1 MVKDFEKKNLLFL
14 ALICALGVLP
24 LGIGVSTIRI
34 LTSVFMY
41 IVLAQSWNII
51 GGYTGYVS
59 FGNALFFGLGA
70 YTTGILMLRLH
81 TPFVLGL
88 LASSAV
94 AFGAAFLIGIPV
106 LRLKGHYLA
115 VATFGVAEAL
125 REVFN
130 NLRKLSGGG
139 EGLSFPLPAGD
150 IRQVSYLFYYIMF
163 ILAILTMMMAYYV
176 TRSSAGYAMVA
187 IREDEDAANVMGI
200 HTTKYKTL
208 AFCLSAL
215 FTGVAGGA
223 YGYWV
228 TFIEPNNVFSINIS
242 VMMVIMVLLGGIGTL
257 WGPVIGAFLLE
268 ILSDLLIS
276 RILEYHEAVLGFIII
291 LVVLAAPRGV
301 MEIVKDRKKF
311 SLSYFL
317 ENIRKYQA

>member
-1 MVKDFEKKNLLFL
+1 M
-14 ALICALGVLP
+14 GVFP
-24 LGIGVSTIRI
+24 LQVGVSTIRL
-34 LTSVFMY
+34 LTSIFMY
-41 IVLAQSWNII
+41 IVLSQSWNII

-88 LASSAV
+88 LASGAV
-94 AFGAAFLIGIPV
+94 AFVIALLIGIPV

-115 VATFGVAEAL
+115 VATFGVAEAM

-130 NLRKLSGGG
+130 NLRGFSGGG

-150 IRQVSYLFYYIMF
+150 IRLVSYQFYYLM
-163 ILAILTMMMAYYV
+163 LLAAILTMIMAYQV
-176 TRSSAGYAMVA
+176 TRRPAGYAMVA
-187 IREDEDAANVMGI
+187 IRDDEDAANVMGI
-200 HTTKYKTL
+200 HTTKYKIL
-208 AFCLSAL
+208 AFCLSAI
-215 FTGVAGGA
+215 FTGVVGGIF
-223 YGYWV
+223 GYWV
-228 TFIEPNNVFSINIS
+228 TFIEPNNVFSIQIS

-257 WGPVIGAFLLE
+257 WGPVIGAFILE

-276 RILEYHEAVLGFIII
+276 RVVEYHGAVLGFIII
-291 LVVLAAPRGV
+291 IVVLAAPRGI
-301 MEIVKDRKKF
+301 MEIVKERKKF